1 MVAFE
6 PLFQYAFSLSCA
18 QPAAF
23 IDSTSR
29 VPVGVIKDIPTMPV
43 PVVPVVRIRPSS
55 LRDLEGEVK
64 AL

>member
-1 MVAFE
+1 M
-6 PLFQYAFSLSCA
+6 
-18 QPAAF
+18 
-23 IDSTSR
+23 
-29 VPVGVIKDIPTMPV
+29 PVGVIRDIPTMPV